1 MIESDLL
8 AYITGFFIFY
18 RWHPE
23 VALRYLPIV
32 DSIKK
37 LPGNPSILD
46 VGSGGLG
53 IAPYIR
59 RPVTGLDIEF
69 YPPYHPNLK
78 QVKGSAIGIPFPD
91 NSYDVVVS
99 TDTLEHIS
107 TGNRSKAVEEMM
119 RVAKKMFFIGVPAG
133 KKAQEQDE
141 RLDYEYERIHH
152 KHYHFLQE
160 QIGLGLPS
168 LEEILK
174 EIKNASLVTHKKVE
188 INIIGNES
196 LKIREVLMQGWMSK
210 NPLKAIFYRKVMLF
224 LIPFLRRRN
233 EEPVYRKIFQV
244 SILP

>member
-8 AYITGFFIFY
+8 AQIASFFIFY

-53 IAPYIR
+53 IAPYIK
-59 RPVTGLDIEF
+59 RPVTGLDIKF
-69 YPPYHPNLK
+69 YRPFHPDLI
-78 QVKGSAIGIPFPD
+78 QVKGSAMEIPFPD
-91 NSYDVVVS
+91 NSFDVVVS
-99 TDTLEHIS
+99 TDTLEHLS
-107 TGNRSKAVEEMM
+107 AGNRSKAVEEIM
-119 RVAKKMFFIGVPAG
+119 RVAKKLFFIGVPAG

-141 RLDYEYERIHH
+141 KLDLEYEKIHH
-152 KHYHFLQE
+152 KHYHFLEE
-160 QIGLGLPS
+160 QIGFGLPS

-174 EIKNASLVTHKKVE
+174 EIKNASRKTNKKVE

-196 LKIREVLMQGWMSK
+196 LRVREFLMRGWMSK
-210 NPLKAIFYRKVMLF
+210 NPLSTLFYRKLLLF
-224 LIPFLRRRN
+224 FIPILRKKN
-233 EEPVYRKIFQV
+233 EEPVYRKIFEV
-244 SILP
+244 TIIP